1 MSKEVWRDKKITP
14 KQAIMIL
21 KMEKMG
27 CSEFIGK
34 TRGDACDYIKAHMD
48 EYKFNTHDGPI
59 EIDRWQADGG
69 YF

>member
-1 MSKEVWRDKKITP
+1 MSKEVWRDKKITS

-21 KMEKMG
+21 KMEKLG

-48 EYKFNTHDGPI
+48 EYKFNTHDG
-59 EIDRWQADGG
+59 G

>member
-1 MSKEVWRDKKITP
+1 
-14 KQAIMIL
+14 MIL
-21 KMEKMG
+21 KMEKFG

-34 TRGDACDYIKAHMD
+34 TRGDACDYIKAHME
-48 EYKFNTHDGPI
+48 EYKFNVCDGPI